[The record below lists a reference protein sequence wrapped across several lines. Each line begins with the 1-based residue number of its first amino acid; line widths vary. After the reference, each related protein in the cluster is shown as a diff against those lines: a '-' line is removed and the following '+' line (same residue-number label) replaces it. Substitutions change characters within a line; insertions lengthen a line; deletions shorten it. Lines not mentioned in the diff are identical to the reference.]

1 MRWESCGFKFS
12 GTKICPS
19 CGHGRLTRKPRS
31 VAVSK
36 NLATSNRGTPC
47 NSCGYPLGAS
57 KVCPSCGHGGS
68 NFNALNGDI
77 SNKSAEPRQITL
89 YDSRGYQLDADESA
103 KAGALLHKYLL
114 ILFWLF
120 IPSLI
125 GSVLSR
131 FQSLL
136 LLGTIIS
143 GVTSLAHAF
152 VLFRL
157 RNLDH
162 FYRSAAKLTLCAS
175 LLSFI
180 MIAVQW
186 IAIFNDLP
194 GLKILTLVITLIVMI
209 ISIVETYSE
218 FNAHSNVS
226 SSASNFIST
235 QWDLLW
241 KWYVGLIIAVIA
253 VTILPIFLYSFSV
266 IVLVLAII
274 GSIVVGIIRLVLL
287 YRTAEL
293 FRK

>member
-1 MRWESCGFKFS
+1 MRCESCGFEYS

-19 CGHGRLTRKPRS
+19 CGHGRPTRKPHS
-31 VAVSK
+31 GAVSK
-36 NLATSNRGTPC
+36 NLVRSNRGTPC
-47 NSCGYPLGAS
+47 SSCGYPLGAS
-57 KVCPSCGHGGS
+57 KVCPSCGYGGS
-68 NFNALNGDI
+68 NFNALNSDS
-77 SNKSAEPRQITL
+77 SNKFAEPRQIML
-89 YDSRGYQLDADESA
+89 YDSRGYQLDSAESA

-131 FQSLL
+131 IPSLL

-157 RNLDH
+157 RNLDR
-162 FYRSAAKLTLCAS
+162 FYGSAAKLSLCAS
-175 LLSFI
+175 LLSFF
-180 MIAVQW
+180 MVAVRWIAV
-186 IAIFNDLP
+186 FNDLA
-194 GLKILTLVITLIVMI
+194 GLTILTLVITLIVLI
-209 ISIVETYSE
+209 ISIIGTYSE
-218 FNAHSNVS
+218 FTAHSNVS
-226 SSASNFIST
+226 SSVSNYIST

-241 KWYVGLIIAVIA
+241 KWYLGLIIAIIA
-253 VTILPIFLYSFSV
+253 VTILPIFSHSFSE
-266 IVLVLAII
+266 IVLILSLI

-293 FRK
+293 F